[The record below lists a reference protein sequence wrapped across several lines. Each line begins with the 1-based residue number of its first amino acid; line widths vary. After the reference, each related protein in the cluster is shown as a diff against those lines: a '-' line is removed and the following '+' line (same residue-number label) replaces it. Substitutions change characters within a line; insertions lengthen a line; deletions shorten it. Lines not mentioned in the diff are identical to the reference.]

1 MTTSHVSMKRIPLI
15 LLAVL
20 VLAAAGCGSGSKDNN
35 SSANPSN
42 NGSPSGSAPDTRT
55 SENTTSTESATSGG
69 TVTIDMK
76 NIAFDPASVTVKV
89 GQTVK
94 WTNSDDAPHNVTGGP
109 LKSKTFGKGGSFEF
123 TPKKAETISYV
134 CTVHPGMNGKLTV
147 TS

>member
-1 MTTSHVSMKRIPLI
+1 MTTSLVGMKRIPLL

-20 VLAAAGCGSGSKDNN
+20 ALAAAGCGSSSSDNSN
-35 SSANPSN
+35 SASTPAPAATTDTGTSSTSGGSSA
-42 NGSPSGSAPDTRT
+42 
-55 SENTTSTESATSGG
+55 G

-76 NIAFDPASVTVKV
+76 NIAFNPKSVTVKV
-89 GQTVK
+89 GQKVK
-94 WTNSDDAPHNVTGGP
+94 WTNSDDVPHDVVGGP

-134 CTVHPGMNGKLTV
+134 CTIHPGMNGKLTV

>member
-1 MTTSHVSMKRIPLI
+1 MTTSLVGMKRIPLL

-20 VLAAAGCGSGSKDNN
+20 ALAAAGCGSSSSDNSN
-35 SSANPSN
+35 SASTPAPAPAATTDTGTS
-42 NGSPSGSAPDTRT
+42 STSSGG
-55 SENTTSTESATSGG
+55 GG

-76 NIAFDPASVTVKV
+76 NIAFNPKTVTVKV

-134 CTVHPGMNGKLTV
+134 CTVHPGMDGKLTV

>member
-1 MTTSHVSMKRIPLI
+1 MKRIGLP

-20 VLAAAGCGSGSKDNN
+20 ALAAVGCGSSNN
-35 SSANPSN
+35 SSSSSTPS
-42 NGSPSGSAPDTRT
+42 SQAAPATSTPSSGS
-55 SENTTSTESATSGG
+55 G

-76 NIAFDPASVTVKV
+76 NIQFSPTSQTVKV

-94 WTNSDDAPHNVTGGP
+94 WVNQDDVPHNVEGGP
-109 LKSKTFGKGGSFEF
+109 LKSKTFGKGGTYEF

-134 CTVHPGMNGKLTV
+134 CTIHPNMKATLKV

>member
-1 MTTSHVSMKRIPLI
+1 MKRFGLP

-20 VLAAAGCGSGSKDNN
+20 ALAAAGCGSSN
-35 SSANPSN
+35 SSSSSSTPS
-42 NGSPSGSAPDTRT
+42 SSQAAPA
-55 SENTTSTESATSGG
+55 TSTANNTSSGGGG

-76 NIAFDPASVTVKV
+76 NIAFNPTSQTVKV

-94 WTNSDDAPHNVTGGP
+94 WVNQDDVPHNVEGGP
-109 LKSKTFGKGGSFEF
+109 LHSKTFTKGGSYSF

-134 CTVHPGMNGKLTV
+134 CTIHPNMKATLTV

>member
-1 MTTSHVSMKRIPLI
+1 MTTSHVGMKRLPLL

-20 VLAAAGCGSGSKDNN
+20 ALAAAGCGGGSDDNSN
-35 SSANPSN
+35 SASTP
-42 NGSPSGSAPDTRT
+42 APAATTDTGT
-55 SENTTSTESATSGG
+55 SATSGG

-76 NIAFDPASVTVKV
+76 NIAFDPKSVTVKV

-134 CTVHPGMNGKLTV
+134 CTIHPGMDGKLTV